1 MTFVVPAAFGLAALT
16 IPVLVMYML
25 KSRRMRTPV
34 SSTMLWAQGPRS
46 VSASKPWQRLRP
58 SWLLILQLLAILL
71 AVIALA
77 RPARPTT
84 EALAAHTVMIFDTSA
99 SMKALDQGRPRLEAA
114 KRAALKAVGQL
125 SGDQKMSVLDAGPRP
140 RVLLS
145 GSSDRR
151 AIVQAISS
159 LTATDGPTDAAGAFS
174 LGASLE
180 TANVPTLLR
189 FYSDGG
195 VRAEDREDVPG
206 SLVHVPI
213 GSPGS
218 NAAVQR
224 IALTPKGGGWDAF
237 VRLAN
242 TGTIRLDATLEV
254 TAGTERVASRP
265 VRLDP
270 QRATDLTVSLPKTTA
285 TDVVATLRN
294 VRPSRDTVGTVEP
307 GSADALPADDRA
319 VAVLERDRALRVLL
333 VTKGNVFIESLLR
346 SIPGATVSVSEKPA
360 PTRGYALA
368 IYDRVAPPAE
378 PGVPALAIAP
388 PGGGLGV
395 RVTGTVKA
403 PVLSSLALRE
413 PILAQVDLSRVSI
426 KQAQSIVAPSMRTL
440 AGTGTDPLIA
450 VGVPNGRRAAYIA
463 FDLTESNLPV
473 QVAYPVL
480 MGNIFT
486 WLTQADGGDRTNLQ
500 AGDPLPLRVPGRATR
515 FTVRLPNGKTVERGA
530 TRAIFDDTEQAGFYG
545 VRYFAGA
552 DPIGDDRFALNVPP
566 GESSLTVRPIT
577 SDIARRGRAGR
588 LAGLRTWGPGFLGFM
603 LVILAIEWWLS
614 FGRPTRRRTRT
625 AIRRSEVA

>member
-1 MTFVVPAAFGLAALT
+1 MSFVVPAAFGLAALT
-16 IPVLVMYML
+16 LPVLLMYML
-25 KSRRMRTPV
+25 KSRRARTPV

-71 AVIALA
+71 AVTALA
-77 RPARPTT
+77 RPALPTK
-84 EALAAHTVMIFDTSA
+84 EALAEHTVMIFDTSA
-99 SMKALDQGRPRLEAA
+99 SMKADDGGRPRLESA
-114 KRAALKAVGQL
+114 KRLALKAVDQL

-145 GSSDRR
+145 GSSDKR

-159 LTATDGPTDAAGAFS
+159 LRATDGPTDAAGAFS

-195 VRAEDREDVPG
+195 VRPEDREDVPG
-206 SLVHVPI
+206 SLVHVPV

-237 VRLAN
+237 IRLAN
-242 TGTIRLDATLEV
+242 TGTVRLDATLDLS
-254 TAGTERVASRP
+254 AGGDRVASKI

-270 QRATDLTVSLPKTTA
+270 QRATDLTLSLPKTTA
-285 TDVVATLRN
+285 TDIVASLRN
-294 VRPSRDTVGTVEP
+294 VRAASDTVGRIEP
-307 GSADALPADDRA
+307 EDADALSADDRA
-319 VAVLERDRALRVLL
+319 IAVLERDRALRILL
-333 VTKGNVFIESLLR
+333 VTKGNVFVESLLR
-346 SIPGATVSVSEKPA
+346 SIPGATVSVSATAA
-360 PTRGYALA
+360 PTRGYAMA
-368 IYDRVAPPAE
+368 IYDRVKPPAD
-378 PGVPALAIAP
+378 PGVPSLAIAP
-388 PGGGLGV
+388 PGGGLGAK
-395 RVTGTVKA
+395 VTGTLKA

-426 KQAQSIVAPSMRTL
+426 KQAQKIVAPAMRTL
-440 AGTGTDPLIA
+440 AGTGSDPLIA
-450 VGVPNGRRAAYIA
+450 IGVPKGRRAAYIA

-480 MGNIFT
+480 MGNLFT
-486 WLTQADGGDRTNLQ
+486 WLTQADGGDRANLQ
-500 AGDPLPLRVPGRATR
+500 AGDSLPLRVPGRATR
-515 FTVRLPNGKTVERGA
+515 FTVRRPDGSTVERGA
-530 TRAIFDDTEQAGFYG
+530 TRAIYDDTEQAGFYA

-552 DPIGDDRFALNVPP
+552 DPISDERFALNVPP

-577 SDIARRGRAGR
+577 SDIEKRGRAGR
-588 LAGLRTWGPGFLGFM
+588 LSGLRTWGPGFLAVV
-603 LVILAIEWWLS
+603 LLILAIEWWLS
-614 FGRPTRRRTRT
+614 FGRPTRRRNTP
-625 AIRRSEVA
+625 RSGMA